1 MAEAA
6 EACGPAAT
14 STIAPTYPS
23 AKIAQPPEYQA
34 EDRVRAAATGRYQR
48 SHDARRRS
56 ASAGPMPSTRS
67 SLPDEAVV
75 DNANRCRARRSD
87 WAVRSTTGR
96 QDVAATVGIANR
108 TRVISTGFTLASSA
122 TVMPRRRIQP
132 AVENTDMYM
141 WSRVKIC
148 SRSTD
153 SRSRYSGRSWCAIVE
168 MLA

>member
-48 SHDARRRS
+48 SQDARRRS

-75 DNANRCRARRSD
+75 DNANRCRASRSD
-87 WAVRSTTGR
+87 WAPRSWAVRSTTGR

-108 TRVISTGFTLASSA
+108 TRVISTGF
-122 TVMPRRRIQP
+122 
-132 AVENTDMYM
+132 
-141 WSRVKIC
+141 
-148 SRSTD
+148 
-153 SRSRYSGRSWCAIVE
+153 
-168 MLA
+168 

>member
-1 MAEAA
+1 
-6 EACGPAAT
+6 
-14 STIAPTYPS
+14 
-23 AKIAQPPEYQA
+23 
-34 EDRVRAAATGRYQR
+34 
-48 SHDARRRS
+48 
-56 ASAGPMPSTRS
+56 MPSTRS

-87 WAVRSTTGR
+87 WAPRSWAVRSTTGR